1 MDVETFRGKV
11 LVIMS
16 ESIGHPLSIGH
27 AARRITE
34 LYAGIAAS
42 EPCAYHEREL
52 LRLKAKVARVE
63 ALADDMAS
71 ALRGEIAPV
80 RGVAA
85 LIRATLA
92 DPEEATDA

>member
-1 MDVETFRGKV
+1 MANAVSQLNDAFDALRMAGQRLRDADRALRVEHDRANRA
-11 LVIMS
+11 
-16 ESIGHPLSIGH
+16 ESKI
-27 AARRITE
+27 
-34 LYAGIAAS
+34 
-42 EPCAYHEREL
+42 
-52 LRLKAKVARVE
+52 ARVE

-92 DPEEATDA
+92 DPEEATDAQA